1 MRYEHRE
8 TRIQCV
14 HSRIIDMLVAAVK
27 SAFQKHPQV
36 TARQTNVLCRQ
47 LKSRRLQRPVAT
59 DRNDLHFNM
68 VMSIPCTS
76 SAEAKRQLSV
86 LLATTSYTNEP
97 CRTPCL
103 TRLLVS
109 TCRVRACFGRPS
121 RFTTGD
127 GCGFDGS
134 RPSTRWN
141 LHARD
146 EMDET
151 RRVAG

>member
-86 LLATTSYTNEP
+86 LLATT
-97 CRTPCL
+97 
-103 TRLLVS
+103 TRSASQRCFLVMLPA
-109 TCRVRACFGRPS
+109 RPIQLQLYERA
-121 RFTTGD
+121 
-127 GCGFDGS
+127 
-134 RPSTRWN
+134 
-141 LHARD
+141 
-146 EMDET
+146 M
-151 RRVAG
+151 